1 MQGLCG
7 IILDL
12 DMPIMGGLEACERII
27 KSYGD
32 FDNMQSGSI
41 IPICSRKSN
50 GRHKEIMSPVRND
63 FENKKKR
70 LNAGAIK
77 NAESMKVAAEAI
89 TKINKLHNSLLVH
102 SYESEEI
109 KDEPRL
115 LDDSTQ

>member
-63 FENKKKR
+63 LENKKKR
-70 LNAGAIK
+70 LNAGATK
-77 NAESMKVAAEAI
+77 NARSMKVAAEAI